1 MGNAGIQDKELHTI
15 ICGAEEMINSRPI
28 TYVSADPNEPTT
40 LTPNHLIVGQI
51 WGRFAPEAVE
61 EPSKKMASSTVTP
74 RIILEKMKKG
84 VSSIEIIGIECVLGH
99 ESCLY
104 FFLQVPF

>member
-1 MGNAGIQDKELHTI
+1 MHTA

-28 TYVSADPNEPTT
+28 TYVSADTNEPTP

-61 EPSKKMASSTVTP
+61 LEPIKKMASSTATP
-74 RIILEKMKKG
+74 RIILEKMEKG
-84 VSSIEIIGIECVLGH
+84 VSSIEIIDIKCVLGH
-99 ESCLY
+99 ES
-104 FFLQVPF
+104 